1 MTDPKRLKP
10 DGQAARLLRWLRD
23 HQGASSLEI
32 TAALSLVNVTGRV
45 SDLRAAG
52 YIVECRKGSD
62 RRDRYFVSEREARP
76 APLSGSQESLALL

>member
-1 MTDPKRLKP
+1 MTTRLKP

-32 TAALSLVNVTGRV
+32 TAALHVVNVTGRV

-52 YIVECRKGSD
+52 YVIECRKGPD
-62 RRDRYFVSEREARP
+62 RRDRYYVRESRP
-76 APLSGSQESLALL
+76 APLRGVQEAMRLDGVA

>member
-1 MTDPKRLKP
+1 MTDRPHLKP

-32 TAALSLVNVTGRV
+32 IAALSLVNVTGRI

-52 YIVECRKGSD
+52 YVVECRKGPD
-62 RRDRYFVSEREARP
+62 RRDRYFVLEARP
-76 APLSGSQESLALL
+76 APLTGTQTSLPL